1 VTIHL
6 RPTGALAERA
16 LLPEDP
22 GAAMA
27 LAQALLERPLMFNHS
42 RGLWGYTGLAA
53 DGRPL
58 TVQSTGIG
66 GPSAAVVLEELIALG
81 LRRAVRVGTCAAL
94 DPSLALGDLLI
105 GTRALCADGA
115 SRSLAGEAWV
125 QGDAGASRSLA
136 GEEWV
141 EGDAGLTAGLRTAA
155 PELQH
160 GLVASADLY
169 YGAADGERR
178 GGADGWPSGV
188 LAVELETAALF
199 ALGAR
204 RGIPIGC
211 VLAVSDLVSSGER
224 IADEDLAARTER
236 AGRLALA
243 ALATA

>member
-6 RPTGALAERA
+6 RPTGPLAERA

-115 SRSLAGEAWV
+115 SRSLAGEEWV
-125 QGDAGASRSLA
+125 Q
-136 GEEWV
+136 
-141 EGDAGLTAGLRTAA
+141 GDAGLTAGLRTAA

>member
-1 VTIHL
+1 VTIHI

-105 GTRALCADGA
+105 ATRALCADGT
-115 SRSLAGEAWV
+115 
-125 QGDAGASRSLA
+125 SRSLA
-136 GEEWV
+136 GEERV
-141 EGDAGLTAGLRTAA
+141 EGDAGLAAGLRTAA
-155 PELQH
+155 PEVQH

-169 YGAADGERR
+169 YGAAGGQRR
-178 GGADGWPSGV
+178 GGGDGWPSGV

-211 VLAVSDLVSSGER
+211 VLAVSDLVSPGER
-224 IADEDLAARTER
+224 IGDDGLAAAAEQ
-236 AGRLALA
+236 AGRLGLA
-243 ALATA
+243 ALATD